1 MARLFNLKST
11 LAHLF
16 RSREP
21 EPREISNPA
30 LELAE
35 NFTGHYAFLDEQ
47 TNKSHQLIIA
57 PDLTIK
63 IDGRALPGQVIG
75 VTTSALTFLDH
86 YGYQLIISCEDGLPM
101 SVYDEAEDATYQI
114 ISPSD

>member
-1 MARLFNLKST
+1 VARFDRLKHALSQ
-11 LAHLF
+11 LVHPKKAAPIH
-16 RSREP
+16 
-21 EPREISNPA
+21 EINNPA

-86 YGYQLIISCEDGLPM
+86 YGFQLIITCESGVPV

-114 ISPSD
+114 IAPN